1 MSLCEAIE
9 KDEVIAELVELGKR
23 KGFEI
28 ILMPFKGGL
37 KGLLVGKKIAIRK
50 GLSVED
56 VRYTLAHELAHA
68 FLHNDKGDTIFSEKH
83 REYEEQADRAA
94 KMLLEVLEMVKAHN

>member
-28 ILMPFKGGL
+28 ILMPFKSRA
-37 KGLLVGKKIAIRK
+37 KGLLVEKKIAIRK

-68 FLHNDKGDTIFSEKH
+68 FLHNDKGNTIISEKH
-83 REYEEQADRAA
+83 REYEEQADRGA
-94 KMLLEVLEMVKAHN
+94 KCF